1 MAVAATIFQFL
12 LLASPLAF
20 AKEHI
25 VGGSNGWSQ
34 SVDYSS
40 WASGET
46 FNVGDT
52 LVFNY
57 DGSHGVDIVTKDGY
71 DNCNTAN
78 AIKSFS
84 DGSTTITLAS
94 SPVDVYFVCPKL
106 NHCATGMKLA
116 IKVQGTSSGSG
127 SGSGPG
133 SGSTAPTTKPNGAS
147 GVFGAM
153 SKMVVGFSVVFGAL
167 FAFLV

>member
-1 MAVAATIFQFL
+1 MDVAAAIFLFL
-12 LLASPLAF
+12 LLASPMAF

-71 DNCNTAN
+71 DNCNTTN

-84 DGSTTITLAS
+84 DGSTTITLATT
-94 SPVDVYFVCPKL
+94 PVDVYFVCPKL
-106 NHCATGMKLA
+106 NHCDTGMKLA
-116 IKVQGTSSGSG
+116 IKVQGTSSGTT
-127 SGSGPG
+127 P
-133 SGSTAPTTKPNGAS
+133 SGSTPPTTKPNAAS
-147 GVFGAM
+147 EVFGTM
-153 SKMVVGFSVVFGAL
+153 SKVVVGFSIVFGVL
-167 FAFLV
+167 FAFML

>member
-1 MAVAATIFQFL
+1 MAVAATIFLFL
-12 LLASPLAF
+12 LLASPMAF

-78 AIKSFS
+78 AIKSFT
-84 DGSTTITLAS
+84 DGSTAITLAS

-127 SGSGPG
+127 S
-133 SGSTAPTTKPNGAS
+133 TAPTTKPNGAS
-147 GVFGAM
+147 GAFGAM
-153 SKMVVGFSVVFGAL
+153 SKIVVGFSVVFGAL
-167 FAFLV
+167 FAFMV